1 MPPVGFEPTISAGER
16 PQTYALDRAATGT
29 SAVIQL
35 LSFKQN
41 NLPWIKKIK
50 YKTFTHTMKSVNWG
64 VTNQNGPICQQTC
77 DICSFPGT

>member
-1 MPPVGFEPTISAGER
+1 
-16 PQTYALDRAATGT
+16 
-29 SAVIQL
+29 